1 MKALRIEGPN
11 DIKMLEA
18 PRPTPGPDEV
28 LVQVAFAG
36 VCHTDIEVLR
46 GTHGAYRSGWAQYPV
61 VPGHE
66 WSGWVRDVGA
76 GVVGL
81 EPGDLV
87 TGETGTGCMRCR
99 LCLTGAHNCC
109 PDVLE
114 TGIIKRDG
122 AMREF
127 HVHPAAFVH
136 SLGDLPA
143 AEGALVEPASV
154 GVYACKRV
162 GVSPSDRVA
171 VCGGGSIGQL
181 CAQAARAFGARTVM
195 LTSRSREKLELA
207 ERLGADRAV
216 RPGEDLAET
225 ALEVTDG
232 DLFDVTIEA
241 AGTHA
246 ALNDAISL
254 AAPRGRVAVVGD
266 ASAEPFGYSL
276 ASVIGVELSIIGVRG
291 SPSVWP
297 ETIDLIRRGKINVGP
312 LVSHCYPIDEY
323 EVAFSVAERGGAD
336 VLKVLVEI

>member
-1 MKALRIEGPN
+1 
-11 DIKMLEA
+11 
-18 PRPTPGPDEV
+18 
-28 LVQVAFAG
+28 
-36 VCHTDIEVLR
+36 
-46 GTHGAYRSGWAQYPV
+46 
-61 VPGHE
+61 
-66 WSGWVRDVGA
+66 
-76 GVVGL
+76 
-81 EPGDLV
+81 
-87 TGETGTGCMRCR
+87 
-99 LCLTGAHNCC
+99 
-109 PDVLE
+109 
-114 TGIIKRDG
+114 
-122 AMREF
+122 MREF

-195 LTSRSREKLELA
+195 LTSHSREKLELA

-291 SPSVWP
+291 SPNVWP
-297 ETIDLIRRGKINVGP
+297 ETIDLIQRGKINVGP